1 MKLLR
6 LRVVNFAAVREA
18 DIEFGQGL
26 NILYGPNDLGKSTL
40 VDAIRLALLL
50 PHGSTSCDQYIGWT
64 GGRDPIVE
72 LTFETETQRI
82 WRVRKSSERVARPC
96 CRNHK
101 TVATSMMLNVRERL
115 TGDCARS

>member
-26 NILYGPNDLGKSTL
+26 NILYGRMISEKSTL

-50 PHGSTSCDQYIGWT
+50 PHGLKHLATNTSLDRW
-64 GGRDPIVE
+64 
-72 LTFETETQRI
+72 
-82 WRVRKSSERVARPC
+82 S
-96 CRNHK
+96 
-101 TVATSMMLNVRERL
+101 
-115 TGDCARS
+115 RSYC